1 MGLFCSQWCSQ
12 LDGIMKKRRTTSKL
26 LLHLISLTKLLKLG
40 LSVQT
45 GKHINTGF
53 GMELI
58 KVQTVHDIRTHD
70 EWIVNVFTT
79 TVISERQIL
88 YHCVELRAVW
98 VVVLKVFDS
107 FLNSCNASKI
117 LVQSARRS
125 EAENEN

>member
-1 MGLFCSQWCSQ
+1 MFKPENTSTLVLEWN
-12 LDGIMKKRRTTSKL
+12 KKNKKKT
-26 LLHLISLTKLLKLG
+26 
-40 LSVQT
+40 
-45 GKHINTGF
+45 F
-53 GMELI
+53 
-58 KVQTVHDIRTHD
+58 HDIRTHD

-125 EAENEN
+125 ETENEN

>member
-1 MGLFCSQWCSQ
+1 MCFTE
-12 LDGIMKKRRTTSKL
+12 TTN
-26 LLHLISLTKLLKLG
+26 
-40 LSVQT
+40 VQAWHEP
-45 GKHINTGF
+45 GSAGHHI
-53 GMELI
+53 
-58 KVQTVHDIRTHD
+58 TVHDIHD

-88 YHCVELRAVW
+88 YHCVEFRAVW

-125 EAENEN
+125 ETEKEN